1 MALAAVLAKRES
13 GSLLSKETPKGL
25 NVLSGTLAGTGHEKQ
40 ALVQNKLA
48 RLHLKAKGY
57 LLLWLVFV
65 CICNLVE

>member
-1 MALAAVLAKRES
+1 MVSAAVLAKRES

-25 NVLSGTLAGTGHEKQ
+25 NVLSGTGHEKQ
-40 ALVQNKLA
+40 ALVQKKLA